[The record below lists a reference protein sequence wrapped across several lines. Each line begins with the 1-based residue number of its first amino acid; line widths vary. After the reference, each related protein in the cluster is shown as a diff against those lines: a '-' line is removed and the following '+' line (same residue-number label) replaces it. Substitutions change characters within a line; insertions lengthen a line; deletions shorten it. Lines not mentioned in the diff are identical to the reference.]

1 MRLRT
6 VLLAAAGLSTLP
18 HAALATTLPQ
28 SGPATRVDD
37 VVVTAD
43 PLGRRSDEVISSVA
57 VLRGDALTQRRQG
70 TLGETLNGLPGV
82 NSDTFGGGASRP
94 VIRGQTAPRVK
105 VLSDGS
111 GLNDASEVSP
121 DHAVTGETLLL
132 DGVEILRGTSA
143 LLYGGGAIGGA
154 VNLLDRKIPTR
165 IPENGGE
172 GVAEARLG
180 TADNEQA
187 GVVGFT
193 VGAGS
198 LALRL
203 EWAGRSLDDYE
214 TPFYTPPAHEH
225 DEGEEGHEEHED
237 HEHEEEAE
245 GFDRLAGSFNR
256 GSTKTVGLSW
266 IGSRGYL
273 GAAFTEQLAT
283 YGLPGHSHEY
293 ESCHPHGSS
302 LHCGGH
308 DHGEEDHDHD
318 HEHEH
323 EDPPVVDLVSRRVDV
338 RGEIADPFAGI
349 ERLRFRGG
357 YTDYAHDEK
366 DEGVVAT
373 TFTNEGYDAR
383 IEAQHAPIGP
393 LRGVFGVQVGR
404 SDFAAVGAESFL
416 PPSRTDTTALFLL
429 EEFRLSDTLKL
440 EGALRQEWQE
450 ASAVGRADTDHS
462 PFSAS
467 VSANWTFAPGW
478 STTLAVSR
486 SQRAPSAQE
495 LYARGVHLA
504 TNTYEIGD
512 AALDVETAN
521 AVELSLEKTTGATT
535 VSVGAYRYAYD
546 GYIYADTLDQFEDFR
561 LVRYTQRDA
570 TFTGVEAELR
580 QQLTPWLSVGAFGDY
595 VQAELKDGGD
605 LPRIPAGRL
614 GGRADA
620 YAGAWSGHL
629 EYIHVFDQ
637 DRVADY
643 EEATP
648 GYDMVNATVA
658 YDFDI
663 GGFGSQ
669 VFVRGTNLL
678 DETALNHASF
688 ISTLAPLR
696 GRNFVV
702 GLRTRF

>member
-1 MRLRT
+1 MRLKT
-6 VLLAAAGLSTLP
+6 ALLAAAGLSVLP
-18 HAALATTLPQ
+18 HAGHTADLPQ
-28 SGPATRVDD
+28 SGPITRVDD

-43 PLGRRSDEVISSVA
+43 PLGRRSDEVISNVA
-57 VLRGDALTQRRQG
+57 VLRGDALNQRRQA
-70 TLGETLNGLPGV
+70 TLGDTLNGLPGV

-121 DHAVTGETLLL
+121 DHAVTGEPLLL
-132 DGVEILRGTSA
+132 EGIEILRGPSA

-154 VNLLDRKIPTR
+154 VNLLDRKIPNR
-165 IPENGGE
+165 IPADGGE
-172 GVAEARLG
+172 GVAEARFG
-180 TADNEQA
+180 TADDEQA

-193 VGAGS
+193 VGAGA

-214 TPFYTPPAHEH
+214 TPFYTPPAHDH
-225 DEGEEGHEEHED
+225 DEAEGEEDHEEG
-237 HEHEEEAE
+237 E
-245 GFDRLAGSFNR
+245 GFDRLAGSYNR
-256 GSTKTVGLSW
+256 GSTKTIGLSW

-273 GAAFTEQLAT
+273 GAAFTEQRAT

-308 DHGEEDHDHD
+308 DHGEDDHDHD
-318 HEHEH
+318 HDHEH

-338 RGEIADPFAGI
+338 RGEITDPFAGI

-366 DEGVVAT
+366 DDGVVAT

-404 SDFAAVGAESFL
+404 SDFAAVGVESFL
-416 PPSRTDTTALFLL
+416 PPSRTDTTALFLM
-429 EEFRLSDTLKL
+429 EEYRLSDTLKL

-450 ASAVGRADTDHS
+450 GSAVGRADTDHS

-467 VSANWTFAPGW
+467 VSASWTFAPGW

-504 TNTYEIGD
+504 TNTYEVGD
-512 AALDVETAN
+512 AGLDLETAN
-521 AVELSLEKTTGATT
+521 SVELTLKKTTGATT
-535 VSVGAYRYAYD
+535 FSAGAYRYAYD
-546 GYIYADTLDQFEDFR
+546 GYIYADTLDQYEDFR
-561 LVRYTQRDA
+561 LVRYTQHDA
-570 TFTGVEAELR
+570 TFTGIEAELR
-580 QQLTPWLSVGAFGDY
+580 QQWTPWLSAGVFGDY
-595 VQAELKDGGD
+595 VRAELKDDGGN

-614 GGRADA
+614 GARADA
-620 YAGAWSGHL
+620 FAGAWSGHL
-629 EYIHVFDQ
+629 EYVHVFEQ
-637 DRVADY
+637 DRIAAY
-643 EEATP
+643 ETTTP

-663 GGFGSQ
+663 GGFGNQ